1 MNSFKNHNYEQ
12 ALIETYLKLDEC
24 LNNPQV
30 NDFLYEMNY
39 QNGEETQEEN
49 TINNEIYDNI
59 YPEIKDN
66 SKLTKIKFKDKS
78 IYVDLMNN
86 NIEDEGNK
94 FKVAKE
100 MGTTANIIMI
110 INNTLYLA
118 NCGDSVSVMFKNGQ
132 AIKLSQEHKTTLK
145 SEYDRIVK
153 SGGHILNNRIE
164 GKLNLT
170 RAIGDLAFKNN
181 KNLKFYDQSV
191 TSYPEINKIKNL
203 EGIEFI
209 IMGCDGLWDCV
220 KPQKLCESISKK
232 LKQGD
237 SIADFKLSDIIGDI
251 FDQILSKTNN
261 SKFIFFLFFFFLIL
275 APIGTDNMSC
285 IIIEFLQNRT
295 KKIKVTELSD

>member
-1 MNSFKNHNYEQ
+1 MF
-12 ALIETYLKLDEC
+12 T
-24 LNNPQV
+24 NPQV

-39 QNGEETQEEN
+39 QNGEETEEN
-49 TINNEIYDNI
+49 AVINNNSYEGMYNSNL
-59 YPEIKDN
+59 KDN
-66 SKLTKIKFKDKS
+66 PKLTKIKFKDKS
-78 IYVDLMNN
+78 IYVDLLNN

-181 KNLKFYDQSV
+181 KHLKFYDQSV

-220 KPQKLCESISKK
+220 KPQKLCENISKK

-237 SIADFKLSDIIGDI
+237 SINNFKLSDIIGDI

-261 SKFIFFLFFFFLIL
+261 SKNYFFSLFL

-285 IIIEFLQNRT
+285 IIIEFLQNKPT
-295 KKIKVTELSD
+295 KLKISEIGN

>member
-39 QNGEETQEEN
+39 QNPEETQEEN
-49 TINNEIYDNI
+49 TINNELYDNI

-132 AIKLSQEHKTTLK
+132 AIKLSQEHKTTLKSEYDRIVKSGGHILNNRIETTLK

-261 SKFIFFLFFFFLIL
+261 SKIFF
-275 APIGTDNMSC
+275 
-285 IIIEFLQNRT
+285 
-295 KKIKVTELSD
+295 

>member
-1 MNSFKNHNYEQ
+1 MDSFKNHNYEQ

-181 KNLKFYDQSV
+181 KNLKFYDQSF
-191 TSYPEINKIKNL
+191 TYYL
-203 EGIEFI
+203 
-209 IMGCDGLWDCV
+209 
-220 KPQKLCESISKK
+220 
-232 LKQGD
+232 
-237 SIADFKLSDIIGDI
+237 
-251 FDQILSKTNN
+251 
-261 SKFIFFLFFFFLIL
+261 
-275 APIGTDNMSC
+275 
-285 IIIEFLQNRT
+285 
-295 KKIKVTELSD
+295 